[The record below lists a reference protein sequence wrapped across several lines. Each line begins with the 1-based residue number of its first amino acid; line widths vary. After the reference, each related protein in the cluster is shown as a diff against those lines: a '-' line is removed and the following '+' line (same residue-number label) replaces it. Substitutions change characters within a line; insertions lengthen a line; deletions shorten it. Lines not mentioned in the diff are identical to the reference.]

1 MYLRFGNY
9 THAVDEAA
17 VVISKRRKINERGFP
32 VGGTETWQIQG
43 QLNGNSVSD
52 LTTKIQA
59 LEAAYAKGGQDI
71 YLLDDNYNQTAH
83 YLRSSDTVSGVVATA
98 IVYPFQNG
106 AEYTTFR
113 NYSIEVQASYDIDG
127 GGGGAAGGQNNVVEF
142 DQTTSWQGSGGPQFI
157 VRTTRYGRPIYQQVA
172 RETPIMVQQTG
183 SALGYRTY
191 PVPPPPLY
199 PNFEHVE
206 RRQITRQHPRIASRE
221 GEREFRINWS
231 YSFTLVK

>member
-1 MYLRFGNY
+1 
-9 THAVDEAA
+9 
-17 VVISKRRKINERGFP
+17 
-32 VGGTETWQIQG
+32 
-43 QLNGNSVSD
+43 

-83 YLRSSDTVSGVVATA
+83 YLKSSDTVSGVVATA

-127 GGGGAAGGQNNVVEF
+127 GGGSTGGQNNVVEF

-183 SALGYRTY
+183 SSLGYRTY

-199 PNFEHVE
+199 PKFEHVE